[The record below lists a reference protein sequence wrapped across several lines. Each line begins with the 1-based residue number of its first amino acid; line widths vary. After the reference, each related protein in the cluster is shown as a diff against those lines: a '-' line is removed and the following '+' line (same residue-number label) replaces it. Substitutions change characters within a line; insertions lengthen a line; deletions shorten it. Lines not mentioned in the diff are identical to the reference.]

1 MEDSL
6 CDFLLVP
13 ISELFMFLKY
23 EGPWAFKKKKMRP
36 FGILGQLHIYDIHGT
51 LNKVCN
57 QPSSLSPQFM
67 GDRVETADLTSYTV
81 THPKGNE

>member
-23 EGPWAFKKKKMRP
+23 EGPWAFKKKK
-36 FGILGQLHIYDIHGT
+36 
-51 LNKVCN
+51 
-57 QPSSLSPQFM
+57 
-67 GDRVETADLTSYTV
+67 
-81 THPKGNE
+81 NEAIWNSWLAAHL